1 MVMSKIGAYS
11 AEIGPQIQDVMK
23 GIMESNVEFYQEQ
36 EKRAQAGE
44 FDENKPEVIK
54 MPPRSQKIKDG
65 IYTGNSFANAR
76 EMTKDEV

>member
-1 MVMSKIGAYS
+1 MSKIGAYS

-23 GIMESNVEFYQEQ
+23 GILESNVEFYQEQ

-44 FDENKPEVIK
+44 FDMETKPEMLK
-54 MPPRSQKIKDG
+54 LPPRSQKIKDG

-76 EMTKDEV
+76 EMKDEV